1 MGTLPMQAPELA
13 VEEMERCVKELGFP
27 GIQIGSH
34 INMWD
39 LNDPELFPIYT
50 VSIVAFTR
58 PVQSHT
64 ASGGGGPRR
73 KHSSRERGQA
83 TIGQ

>member
-1 MGTLPMQAPELA
+1 MQAPELA

-50 VSIVAFTR
+50 VSIDAFTR
-58 PVQSHT
+58 AVQSHT
-64 ASGGGGPRR
+64 ALGGRGPRR
-73 KHSSRERGQA
+73 KHFPQGKGGRRQ
-83 TIGQ
+83 

>member
-1 MGTLPMQAPELA
+1 MQAPGLA

-50 VSIVAFTR
+50 VSTDTFAGPAHR
-58 PVQSHT
+58 RT
-64 ASGGGGPRR
+64 AMGGGGPRR
-73 KHSSRERGQA
+73 KHSPPGKEGRRQ
-83 TIGQ
+83 